1 MFTRVKKLFSKKA
14 ENNIQSRELGAYFRV
29 ELNKCGCIPEGRYDL
44 VLCHLRHQSKLD
56 HTMIQSEFN
65 VDESGSREIFAAIR
79 HIYNKATFDKA
90 WDDNYIKMFTS
101 GVVKKAI
108 LKNAGSN
115 EHCDYCLASFD
126 KKISI
131 TVETFNAFCKNCSCK
146 PYRNSFFEPIV
157 SFEK

>member
-1 MFTRVKKLFSKKA
+1 MFSHVKKLFSKKA
-14 ENNIQSRELGAYFRV
+14 SNNIQSRELDTYFQA
-29 ELNKCGCIPEGRYDL
+29 ELNKCGYIPEGRYDL

-56 HTMIQSEFN
+56 HAMIESKFN

-79 HIYNKATFDKA
+79 HIYYKATCDKA
-90 WDDNYIKMFTS
+90 WDDNYIKMYTS
-101 GVVKKAI
+101 GVVKKAT

-126 KKISI
+126 KTIPI
-131 TVETFNAFCKNCSCK
+131 TVETFNAFYKNCSCR
-146 PYRNSFFEPIV
+146 PYKRSFFEPVV